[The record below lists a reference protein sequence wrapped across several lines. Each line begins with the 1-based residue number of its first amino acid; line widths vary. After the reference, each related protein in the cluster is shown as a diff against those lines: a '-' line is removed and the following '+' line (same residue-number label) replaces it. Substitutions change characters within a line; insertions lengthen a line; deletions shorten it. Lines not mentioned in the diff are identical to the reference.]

1 MIRAKSTRTGADK
14 QPQKKTIK
22 LNSVQLLTEN
32 TAVSGFWRKPGIKNH
47 QDLVLSLL
55 GEM

>member
-1 MIRAKSTRTGADK
+1 VDYYLNRSWAQMIRAMSTRTGADK

-32 TAVSGFWRKPGIKNH
+32 TAGVVSGENP
-47 QDLVLSLL
+47 
-55 GEM
+55 E